1 MSVRRRNTRNPA
13 TGRTSAV
20 WMIDVVFRHPDGRRQ
35 RVRRVSPVQ
44 TRRGAE
50 EYERDLRQTLL
61 SGKYG
66 REEEI
71 DKECPRFDQFA
82 DEFLNTY
89 AVVNNKPSEVSAKRV
104 NLSNHLVPVF
114 GKKRLD
120 EISARDV
127 EAYKAAKLK
136 QGLSPKSVNNQLA
149 VLGKMLRTA
158 KKWELLERVPE
169 ITLLRLPPQEFDFLD
184 FGEAE
189 RLIVGADSRWRPM
202 ITLALR
208 TGLRL
213 GELRALRWED
223 VDLVTGRLV
232 VRRAAWRN
240 EIGTPKSGRSREV
253 PLSDQA
259 LLTLK
264 KHRHLRGDFVFC
276 TEDGEMLTISSC
288 KWPICQASKRA
299 GLRRVG
305 WHVLRHSFASHLVV
319 RGASIKAVQE
329 LLGHADIKMTMR
341 YAHLSPDARREA
353 VQLLDDRHGT
363 IAALLPQNEG
373 EGRRNVMN

>member
-1 MSVRRRNTRNPA
+1 MA
-13 TGRTSAV
+13 
-20 WMIDVVFRHPDGRRQ
+20 
-35 RVRRVSPVQ
+35 
-44 TRRGAE
+44 
-50 EYERDLRQTLL
+50 
-61 SGKYG
+61 
-66 REEEI
+66 
-71 DKECPRFDQFA
+71 
-82 DEFLNTY
+82 
-89 AVVNNKPSEVSAKRV
+89 NNKPSEVSAKRV
-104 NLSNHLVPVF
+104 NLKNHLVPVF

-120 EISARDV
+120 KISARDV
-127 EAYKAAKLK
+127 EAYKAAKLR
-136 QGLSPKSVNNQLA
+136 QGLAPKTVNNQLA
-149 VLGKMLRTA
+149 VLGRMLGIARR
-158 KKWELLERVPE
+158 WELLDKVPE
-169 ITLLRLPPQEFDFLD
+169 IVLLPLPPQEFDFLD

-189 RLIVGADSRWRPM
+189 RLIAGARSRWRSM

-208 TGLRL
+208 TGLRP

-232 VRRAAWRN
+232 VRMAAWRN

-253 PLSDQA
+253 PLSEQA

-276 TEDGEMLTISSC
+276 TEDGKMLTISSC
-288 KWPICQASKRA
+288 KWPIWQASKRA

-341 YAHLSPDARREA
+341 YAHLSPDARRDA
-353 VQLLDDRHGT
+353 VRLLDDHGT
-363 IAALLPQNEG
+363 IAALPPLEG
-373 EGRRNVMN
+373 EEAPQVVEK

>member
-1 MSVRRRNTRNPA
+1 M
-13 TGRTSAV
+13 
-20 WMIDVVFRHPDGRRQ
+20 
-35 RVRRVSPVQ
+35 
-44 TRRGAE
+44 
-50 EYERDLRQTLL
+50 
-61 SGKYG
+61 
-66 REEEI
+66 
-71 DKECPRFDQFA
+71 DKECPRFDRFA

-89 AVVNNKPSEVSAKRV
+89 AVANNKPSEVSAKRV
-104 NLSNHLVPVF
+104 NLKNHLVPVF

-120 EISARDV
+120 KISARDV
-127 EAYKAAKLK
+127 EAYKAAKLR
-136 QGLSPKSVNNQLA
+136 QGLAPKTVNNQLA
-149 VLGKMLRTA
+149 VLGRMLRIA
-158 KKWELLERVPE
+158 RRWELLDKVPE
-169 ITLLRLPPQEFDFLD
+169 IVLLPLPPQEFDFLD

-189 RLIVGADSRWRPM
+189 RLIAGARSRWRSM

-208 TGLRL
+208 TGLRP

-232 VRRAAWRN
+232 VRMAAWRN

-253 PLSDQA
+253 PLSEQA

-276 TEDGEMLTISSC
+276 TEDGKMLTISSC
-288 KWPICQASKRA
+288 KWPIWQASKRA

-341 YAHLSPDARREA
+341 YAHLSPDARRDA
-353 VQLLDDRHGT
+353 VRLLDDHGT
-363 IAALLPQNEG
+363 IAALPPLEG
-373 EGRRNVMN
+373 EEAPQVVEK